1 MKFKRRPFSL
11 QKTAFWNAKD
21 GILKFKHISVI
32 ISNKHHLSLV
42 FNQKRVPLSTK
53 YKLLT
58 FRFAKE
64 QHVSALQHLQYM
76 IKTLQSYR
84 FIFVLMVFFSHFS
97 WNDVA
102 AFDFGGECGVSF
114 FFILSGFVLSVSAAE
129 RNLKNYPR
137 KTFITKQLAKFYLP
151 ARPYALYL
159 RNTWNKGDRQY

>member
-1 MKFKRRPFSL
+1 
-11 QKTAFWNAKD
+11 
-21 GILKFKHISVI
+21 
-32 ISNKHHLSLV
+32 
-42 FNQKRVPLSTK
+42 
-53 YKLLT
+53 
-58 FRFAKE
+58 
-64 QHVSALQHLQYM
+64 M